1 MRLTLQFFWLL
12 AICSFAAAA
21 HAGQARIQSLHFAGS
36 AKSLVF
42 DLTETPH
49 YRHFVLKNP
58 DRLVIDFPNTEL
70 AAALTQPPAGQS
82 LALAVRSGMR
92 NKTDLRVVVE
102 LAGATDVSAS
112 VNGKTLQLDLS
123 GKPGS
128 TPVRPQATGKAAA
141 SQTQAKLKPTAEP
154 VKAIPAKPVKT
165 RGRDIVIAVDAG
177 HGGKDVGAQGG
188 NGTKEKDVVFAIAKR
203 LAGEINRQPGMKAVM
218 IRNGDYF
225 VKLRDRVKI
234 ARDAKA
240 DLFVSIHA
248 DAFDDTSAHGAS
260 IYTLANKG
268 ASSHVAQFLADSEN
282 AADRAGGSGEVQDDV
297 LASVLMDLT
306 TNAAKEASQH
316 IGNRVLKSV
325 KSVGHLHRK
334 NVQKA
339 GFVVLKSP
347 IPSILVE
354 TAFISNP
361 DEERRLNS
369 AGYQQQMAKAV
380 FNGIMAHF
388 KQYAPADTTFA
399 QLQKSGAT
407 PAKLATRQKP
417 AESPLAHVALPD
429 VGEQVV
435 GGSPATTRH
444 KIGRG
449 ETLNGIA
456 SQYGVSVREI
466 RSANGGNAEVK
477 VGRVLQIPRS
487 S

>member
-12 AICSFAAAA
+12 AICSFAAAT
-21 HAGQARIQSLHFAGS
+21 HAGQARIQNLHFAGS

-42 DLTETPH
+42 ELTETPH
-49 YRHFVLKNP
+49 YRHFLLKNP

-70 AAALTQPPAGQS
+70 AAALAQPPAGQS
-82 LALAVRSGMR
+82 LALAVRSGVR

-102 LAGATDVSAS
+102 LAGAADIRAS
-112 VNGKTLQLDLS
+112 VNGKILQLDLN
-123 GKPGS
+123 GKPGT
-128 TPVRPQATGKAAA
+128 TPVRQQTAGKTTAPIKE
-141 SQTQAKLKPTAEP
+141 AKIKPVAEP
-154 VKAIPAKPVKT
+154 VKSAPAKPAKT

-240 DLFVSIHA
+240 DLLVSIHA
-248 DAFDDTSAHGAS
+248 DAFDDASAHGAS

-282 AADRAGGSGEVQDDV
+282 AADGSGEAQDDV

-325 KSVGHLHRK
+325 KSVGHLHRTS
-334 NVQKA
+334 VQKA

-369 AGYQQQMAKAV
+369 TGYQQQMAKAV

-388 KQYAPADTTFA
+388 KQYAPADTSFA
-399 QLQKSGAT
+399 QLQKSGHT
-407 PAKLATRQKP
+407 PAKLATRQKS
-417 AESPLAHVALPD
+417 AEPPLARAAIPE
-429 VGEQVV
+429 VGDKVV
-435 GGSPATTRH
+435 GSSPATTRH
-444 KIGRG
+444 VIGRG
-449 ETLNGIA
+449 ETLHDIA
-456 SQYGVSVREI
+456 RQYGVSVREI
-466 RSANGGNAEVK
+466 RSANGGNAEVR